1 MLFFELISKWFFQ
14 LLIFTGYVC
23 GNDAFPPALS
33 AEDEN
38 KYLKLLQEGNND
50 ARKILIE
57 RNLRLV
63 AHIAKKYSD
72 ENTLNDFISIGTIG
86 LIKGIDT
93 FDFES
98 KNRLSPYVSR
108 CIENEIL
115 MTLRKN
121 KRRQIEVSIDD
132 AVGFD
137 KEGNTLS
144 LADILPA
151 ETPDIADEICTGM
164 EISKLKKAIETVL
177 TPNEIMIMCKR
188 YGLGGSEKFTQQE
201 IANELGIS
209 RSYVSRIEK
218 KCLKKLGEALNQ
230 IA

>member
-1 MLFFELISKWFFQ
+1 MLFFELISRWFFQ
-14 LLIFTGYVC
+14 LLVFTGYVC

-38 KYLKLLQEGNND
+38 SYLQQLKNGDKN

-63 AHIAKKYSD
+63 AHIAKKYGD
-72 ENTLNDFISIGTIG
+72 ESTLNDYISIGTIG

-93 FDFES
+93 YDFNS
-98 KNRLSPYVSR
+98 KKRLSPYVSR

-121 KRRQIEVSIDD
+121 KKRQNEVSIDD
-132 AVGFD
+132 AVGID
-137 KEGNTLS
+137 KEGNALS

-151 ETPDIADEICTGM
+151 ETPDIADEICMGI
-164 EISKLKKAIETVL
+164 EITKLKKAIETVL
-177 TPNEIMIMCKR
+177 TPNEIMIICKR
-188 YGLGGSEKFTQQE
+188 YGLGGCEKFTQQE
-201 IANELGIS
+201 IAQELGIS

-218 KCLKKLGEALNQ
+218 RCLKKLGDALNQ

>member
-1 MLFFELISKWFFQ
+1 MLFFELISQWFFQ

-33 AEDEN
+33 IEDEN
-38 KYLKLLQEGNND
+38 KYLELLRMGDKN
-50 ARKILIE
+50 ARKMLIE

-72 ENTLNDFISIGTIG
+72 ESNLNDFISIGTIG

-93 FDFES
+93 YDFNS
-98 KNRLSPYVSR
+98 KKRLSPYVSR

-121 KRRQIEVSIDD
+121 KRRQNEISIDD
-132 AVGFD
+132 AVGID

-151 ETPDIADEICTGM
+151 DTPDIAEEICTSM
-164 EISKLKKAIETVL
+164 EIIKLKKAIETVL

-188 YGLGGSEKFTQQE
+188 YGLGGSEKYTQQE
-201 IANELGIS
+201 IADELGIS

-218 KCLKKLGEALNQ
+218 KCLKKLGDALNQ